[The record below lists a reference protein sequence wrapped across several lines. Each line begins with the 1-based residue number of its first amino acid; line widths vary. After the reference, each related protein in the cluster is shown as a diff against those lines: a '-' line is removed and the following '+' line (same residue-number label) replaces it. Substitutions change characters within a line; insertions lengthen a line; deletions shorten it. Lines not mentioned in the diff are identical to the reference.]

1 MIQEYLEIILS
12 YSGLSL
18 TNILLFV
25 IALVT
30 ILKKRQVFKMY
41 QYIYDLINNTLIGTT
56 TINDAYISQLSII
69 LTHISL
75 ILLYV
80 GCVMI
85 IIGLFKFV
93 SSIMRF

>member
-1 MIQEYLEIILS
+1 
-12 YSGLSL
+12 
-18 TNILLFV
+18 
-25 IALVT
+25 
-30 ILKKRQVFKMY
+30 MY
-41 QYIYDLINNTLIGTT
+41 QFIYDLINNTLIGTI

-85 IIGLFKFV
+85 IIGLFRFV

>member
-30 ILKKRQVFKMY
+30 ILKKRQVLYMY
-41 QYIYDLINNTLIGTT
+41 QFIYDLINNTLIGTT
-56 TINDAYISQLSII
+56 TINDTYISQLSII

-85 IIGLFKFV
+85 IIGLFRFV

>member
-1 MIQEYLEIILS
+1 
-12 YSGLSL
+12 
-18 TNILLFV
+18 
-25 IALVT
+25 
-30 ILKKRQVFKMY
+30 MY
-41 QYIYDLINNTLIGTT
+41 QFIYDLINNTLIGTT
-56 TINDAYISQLSII
+56 TINDTYISQLSII

-85 IIGLFKFV
+85 IIGLFRLV